1 MKTFMLFLLCALAI
15 SLPAVA
21 ETSPQ
26 EFLAAILQHDFDGD
40 GGFRIDKAL
49 FTSGLCSKLP
59 AGRMMGRDP
68 ACPEAREYFRADEDR
83 IELVAKWEF
92 AGAGNVTRNNA
103 MLPVRFVAIAETTE
117 SKGRDRPRLKP
128 LTEPREVTVTY
139 RLIRRGKDWALVD
152 PPLPR
157 VGLSAL
163 NRILHAD
170 VQRTED
176 GIKWEVTGPHPQDE
190 VPRVVKDLTKDR
202 DIYAAELA
210 ELDALAR
217 RLNLPLDAPT
227 GDADEAR

>member
-1 MKTFMLFLLCALAI
+1 MKAFMLLLFCALAI

-49 FTSGLCSKLP
+49 FTTGLCSKLP

-68 ACPEAREYFRADEDR
+68 ACPEAREYFKAEANL

-92 AGAGNVTRNNA
+92 AGAGSVTRDKA
-103 MLPVRFVAIAETTE
+103 MLPVRFAAIAETMRNTKE
-117 SKGRDRPRLKP
+117 QGGNRLLKP
-128 LTEPREVTVTY
+128 LATSREVLVTY
-139 RLIRRGKDWALVD
+139 RLTRRGKEWALDD

-163 NRILHAD
+163 NRILREE
-170 VQRTED
+170 VQRL
-176 GIKWEVTGPHPQDE
+176 DE
-190 VPRVVKDLTKDR
+190 VIKDEITQPRPRGTDPLVVKSLTEYR
-202 DIYAAELA
+202 DMETTELA

-217 RLNLPLDAPT
+217 RMNLPLDAET
-227 GDADEAR
+227 GEGR